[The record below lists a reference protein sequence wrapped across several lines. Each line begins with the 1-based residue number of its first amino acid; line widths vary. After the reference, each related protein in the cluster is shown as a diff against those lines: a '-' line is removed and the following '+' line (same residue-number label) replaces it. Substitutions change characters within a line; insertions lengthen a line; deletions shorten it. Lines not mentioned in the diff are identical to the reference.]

1 MNHEQQCLNPLLL
14 LLKLKLE
21 FKLKLLLML
30 LLQLA
35 LPPPLRPLPLPPP
48 KAAMLL
54 LQLALPPPLR
64 PLPLPPQA
72 SIPIPTALACSRPD
86 LMKACAKL
94 MLYHSTP
101 TTCGTSFAMQASME
115 VISGRAS
122 STIWFP
128 STMILRP
135 RIRVASSRKVP

>member
-35 LPPPLRPLPLPPP
+35 LPPPLRNLPLPPQASIP
-48 KAAMLL
+48 LM
-54 LQLALPPPLR
+54 QLALPPSLR
-64 PLPLPPQA
+64 NLPLPPQA

-115 VISGRAS
+115 GISGRAS